1 MAGRGPLQLVVAS
14 HMEDAGL
21 EVVALEE
28 SASTL
33 GPGVYYKLYLDFYRS
48 GLYRDNQA
56 RNIFEVMIFGK

>member
-14 HMEDAGL
+14 HMQNAGMEL
-21 EVVALEE
+21 VALEE

-33 GPGVYYKLYLDFYRS
+33 EPGVFYKSFLFYRS
-48 GLYRDNQA
+48 SLYGDNQT